1 MDRLGQRIVD
11 DRSMIDFKR
20 KQADILEREVAKL
33 RRDANEIER
42 LLELARA
49 STVTSTHRCPE
60 DK

>member
-49 STVTSTHRCPE
+49 STVTSTTCCPE
-60 DK
+60 SK